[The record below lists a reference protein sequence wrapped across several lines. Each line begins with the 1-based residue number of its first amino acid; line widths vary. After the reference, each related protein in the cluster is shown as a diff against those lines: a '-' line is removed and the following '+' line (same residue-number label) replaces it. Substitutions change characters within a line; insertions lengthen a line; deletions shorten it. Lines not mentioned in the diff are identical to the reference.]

1 MLSIYIYIYVY
12 IYICI
17 YIYILLYTYIYIY
30 ICIKIY
36 MYIHIMILQQINLRW
51 WLHCLYCPSEI
62 PTPMTTAKS
71 SQWRSLD
78 LDPAALVRC
87 LRCLINDDLCFVLAM
102 TKQASI
108 IPKGLMN
115 HMHICDY
122 ISYSKL
128 CRGRNALHISTHIYI
143 YNIYIYIYMKR

>member
-1 MLSIYIYIYVY
+1 M
-12 IYICI
+12 
-17 YIYILLYTYIYIY
+17 
-30 ICIKIY
+30 
-36 MYIHIMILQQINLRW
+36 QQINLRW

-102 TKQASI
+102 TKQVSI

-128 CRGRNALHISTHIYI
+128 CRGRNALHSSRDSHDESQLTSTSLPLPVHTHNDSFLTLQQ
-143 YNIYIYIYMKR
+143 NITCTLMT